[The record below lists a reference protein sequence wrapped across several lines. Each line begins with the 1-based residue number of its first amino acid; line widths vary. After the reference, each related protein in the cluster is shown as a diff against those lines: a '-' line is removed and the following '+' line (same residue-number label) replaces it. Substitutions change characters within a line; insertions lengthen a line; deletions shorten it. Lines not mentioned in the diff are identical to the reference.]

1 MRYGVLVAPKY
12 KKLKLLGCKTR
23 GLRNVK
29 EKMPHRE
36 KDTNTDGAIE
46 LIKADFINST
56 TNKF

>member
-1 MRYGVLVAPKY
+1 
-12 KKLKLLGCKTR
+12 
-23 GLRNVK
+23 VK